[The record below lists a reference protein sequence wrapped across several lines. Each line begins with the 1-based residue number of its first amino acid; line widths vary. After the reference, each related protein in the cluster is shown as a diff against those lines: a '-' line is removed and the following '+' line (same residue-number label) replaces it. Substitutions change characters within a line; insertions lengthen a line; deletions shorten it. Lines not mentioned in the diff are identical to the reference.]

1 MIIAIQVLLFP
12 YMKHLTHMENK
23 LRRFRKEKG
32 LTLQEVAD
40 HCGLTKG
47 YLSKI
52 ERATGY
58 PPFPT
63 LESLAKALDVELGQF
78 FSEQNQEN
86 NGSPSAGNIE
96 LSNGAV
102 GESIESNEGYAYNP
116 LFRSYKNKY
125 MSPFHM
131 SIPKGRTAALS
142 HDAEE
147 FVYVLR
153 GRVVLEYEG
162 KSHALEPGG
171 CFYLDSRLPHVF
183 VNEDDEVAELL
194 AVNFTYKRF

>member
-1 MIIAIQVLLFP
+1 
-12 YMKHLTHMENK
+12 MENK
-23 LRRFRKEKG
+23 LRKFRKKKG

-40 HCGLTKG
+40 RCGLTKG

-52 ERATGY
+52 ERAVGY

-63 LESLAKALDVELGQF
+63 LQSLANVLDVGLGQF
-78 FSEQNQEN
+78 FSEQGQEN
-86 NGSPSAGNIE
+86 TGSLPAGNIE
-96 LSNGAV
+96 ISEGADR
-102 GESIESNEGYAYNP
+102 ELIESGEGYAYNP
-116 LFRSYKNKY
+116 LFGSYKNKH

-153 GRVVLEYEG
+153 GRVTLEYDG
-162 KSHALEPGG
+162 KSYYALEPGG

-183 VNEDDEVAELL
+183 VNDDDEVAELL
-194 AVNFTYKRF
+194 AVNFTYRRF

>member
-1 MIIAIQVLLFP
+1 
-12 YMKHLTHMENK
+12 MKQTTDTENK
-23 LRRFRKEKG
+23 LRQFRKEKG

-40 HCGLTKG
+40 RCGLTKG

-52 ERATGY
+52 ERAVSY

-63 LESLAKALDVELGQF
+63 LETLAKVLGVELGQF
-78 FSEQNQEN
+78 FSEEEWE
-86 NGSPSAGNIE
+86 GGRPSAGNIE
-96 LSNGAV
+96 VSDGGI
-102 GESIESNEGYAYNP
+102 GEPIESGEGYAYNP

-153 GRVVLEYEG
+153 GKVVLEYEG
-162 KSHALEPGG
+162 QSHALEPGG

-183 VNEDDEVAELL
+183 VNEDEEEAELL
-194 AVNFTYKRF
+194 AVNFTYRRF

>member
-1 MIIAIQVLLFP
+1 
-12 YMKHLTHMENK
+12 MKQATDTENK

-40 HCGLTKG
+40 RCGLTKG

-52 ERATGY
+52 ERAASY

-63 LESLAKALDVELGQF
+63 LENLAKALGVELGRF
-78 FSEQNQEN
+78 FSEEDLEDSV
-86 NGSPSAGNIE
+86 GPFAGNIE
-96 LSNGAV
+96 ISGGGI
-102 GESIESNEGYAYNP
+102 GEPIESGEGYAYNP

-125 MSPFHM
+125 MSPFQM
-131 SIPKGRTAALS
+131 SIPKGKTAALS

-153 GRVVLEYEG
+153 GKVVLEYEG
-162 KSHALEPGG
+162 RSHALEPGG

-183 VNEDDEVAELL
+183 VNEHDEVAELL
-194 AVNFTYKRF
+194 AVNFTYRRF

>member
-1 MIIAIQVLLFP
+1 M
-12 YMKHLTHMENK
+12 
-23 LRRFRKEKG
+23 RRFRKEKG

-40 HCGLTKG
+40 RCGLTKG

-52 ERATGY
+52 ERAASY

-63 LESLAKALDVELGQF
+63 LETLAKVLGVELGQF
-78 FSEQNQEN
+78 FSEE
-86 NGSPSAGNIE
+86 GWEEGGRPSAGNIE
-96 LSNGAV
+96 ISNREFGKP
-102 GESIESNEGYAYNP
+102 IESGEGYAYTP

-131 SIPKGRTAALS
+131 EIPKGRTAALS

-162 KSHALEPGG
+162 KSHVLEPGG

-183 VNEDDEVAELL
+183 VNKHDETAELL
-194 AVNFTYKRF
+194 AVNFTYRRF

>member
-1 MIIAIQVLLFP
+1 M
-12 YMKHLTHMENK
+12 
-23 LRRFRKEKG
+23 RRFRKEKG
-32 LTLQEVAD
+32 LTLQEVVD

-52 ERATGY
+52 ERATSY

-63 LESLAKALDVELGQF
+63 LEILAKALGVELGDF
-78 FSEQNQEN
+78 FSEQNPAETGN
-86 NGSPSAGNIE
+86 LSSGNIDI
-96 LSNGAV
+96 SDGAA
-102 GESIESNEGYAYNP
+102 GESIESGEGYAYNP

-131 SIPKGRTAALS
+131 SVPKGRTAALS

-153 GRVVLEYEG
+153 GRVKLEYEG
-162 KSHALEPGG
+162 KAYDLEPGG